1 MSEILKIPYE
11 ISVWD
16 DELVTLEDG
25 TSYYQEV
32 KKAIIGSDTMTSPSR
47 VFDPVLKENV
57 NGETTLTFSLEFRYF
72 DENIGAIITNPIHPL
87 LINERKVKLYYKDKW
102 YDFII
107 KECEEDK
114 DENVFTYTAKDIFI
128 NELSKQ
134 GYNIEFDPELNNNL
148 GTVVELGK
156 EVVKNTDWQVDEED
170 CD

>member
-11 ISVWD
+11 ISVWE

-25 TSYYQEV
+25 TSYYQEA

-47 VFDPVLKENV
+47 VFNPILTEKV
-57 NGETTLTFSLEFRYF
+57 NGETTLTFSLHFKYF
-72 DENIGAIITNPIHPL
+72 DEQADAFITNPIHPL

-114 DENVFTYTAKDIFI
+114 EENLFTY
-128 NELSKQ
+128 S
-134 GYNIEFDPELNNNL
+134 
-148 GTVVELGK
+148 
-156 EVVKNTDWQVDEED
+156 
-170 CD
+170 